1 MKVMNLSTNT
11 VQQLSHCSETEKCNT
26 FFFTF
31 FLQSKSYTLKHVGN
45 GMEVLLLLWR
55 QIFSISCLRC
65 TFSSFINTWLDDSEY
80 IQTNQLQATEAIC

>member
-11 VQQLSHCSETEKCNT
+11 VQQLSHCSETEKCDT
-26 FFFTF
+26 FFTF
-31 FLQSKSYTLKHVGN
+31 FLQSKSCTLKHVGN
-45 GMEVLLLLWR
+45 GMEALLLLWR

-80 IQTNQLQATEAIC
+80 IQTNLKITGNEAIC